1 MEDIV
6 KAGRKAA
13 HIQHIVYKS
22 RHTHQHTRS
31 GVQKR
36 RKRQKK
42 GKKVLT
48 KREIGDR
55 IGELFRKGQRIEP
68 WKLNNDEKEPEIFQ
82 EELKVLFNSNCG
94 AMQVAK
100 W

>member
-6 KAGRKAA
+6 KAGRKTA
-13 HIQHIVYKS
+13 HIQYIVPKS
-22 RHTHQHTRS
+22 RHTYQHTRS

-55 IGELFRKGQRIEP
+55 ITTLLSEREAAKVKNITEKTFQKKFEKPLDKRARNVIE
-68 WKLNNDEKEPEIFQ
+68 
-82 EELKVLFNSNCG
+82 
-94 AMQVAK
+94 
-100 W
+100 